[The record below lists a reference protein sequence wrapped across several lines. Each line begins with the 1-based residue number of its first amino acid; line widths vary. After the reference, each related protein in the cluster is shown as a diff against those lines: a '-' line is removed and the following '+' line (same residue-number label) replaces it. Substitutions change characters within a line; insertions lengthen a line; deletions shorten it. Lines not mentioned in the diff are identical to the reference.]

1 MSNLLKRFFK
11 KSKQEIMEDTKT
23 FTGDVENQLT
33 VFNNYIDLVHDS
45 CSICYNR
52 CIADRTYEDK
62 LDYIRR
68 RAATGHE
75 SIFEHSNFINY
86 YVCDEGLIED
96 VLEVVDVNRYL
107 HEKIKVIDG
116 KIFILLGG
124 SIRGYK
130 HIVRNI
136 ENPDNKFYKAILQSM
151 YSMNSCFFADF
162 IEDNIMDGN
171 KFLDL
176 NNQPESEPI
185 VLDKSIIR
193 NMDNIHSIL
202 EELEKIGSPFT
213 FEDLLPMC
221 TITIN
226 FTEVSRIITQQLV
239 RHRDTGIT
247 QASQRYINYS
257 NGVFNSPDRF
267 KPEKYEADHKY
278 EISFGNKKHHFTLQ
292 ELGDEIIKLYPQ
304 LINHGLLKE
313 DARAFLPM
321 NINSSLYMTFN
332 FKGFIKFLEL
342 REEKHAQIEIQQ
354 IAKEIGAPFREFL
367 RVDDIF
373 KFLEPKYKSIP
384 NVLEK
389 EFESIDEII
398 ED

>member
-1 MSNLLKRFFK
+1 MGNLLKRLFK
-11 KSKQEIMEDTKT
+11 TKQETVDESAN
-23 FTGDVENQLT
+23 FTGDVENQFT

-52 CIADRTYEDK
+52 CVNDRTYEDK

-86 YVCDEGLIED
+86 YVCDERLMQS
-96 VLEVVDVNRYL
+96 VLEALDVNRYL
-107 HEKIKVIDG
+107 HQKVKVIDG
-116 KIFILLGG
+116 KIFVLLGG

-136 ENPDNKFYKAILQSM
+136 ENPDNKFYNAILESM
-151 YSMNSCFFADF
+151 YSMNSCFFGDF
-162 IEDNIMDGN
+162 IEEDIMEKS

-176 NNQPESEPI
+176 DNQPAFEPKK
-185 VLDKSIIR
+185 LSKSIIR
-193 NMDNIHSIL
+193 NMDNIHEIL
-202 EELEKIGSPFT
+202 KSLQDLGAPFT

-226 FTEVSRIITQQLV
+226 FTDVSRIITQQLT

-257 NGVFNSPDRF
+257 DGTFNSPDKF
-267 KPEKYEADHKY
+267 KPEKYEPEHKY
-278 EISFGNKKHHFTLQ
+278 EISFGNKKHHLTLQ
-292 ELGDEIIKLYPQ
+292 QLGDEIIKIYPQ
-304 LINHGLLKE
+304 LIKHGLLKE
-313 DARAFLPM
+313 DARAYLPM
-321 NINSSLYMTFN
+321 NVGSSLYMTFN

-342 REEKHAQIEIQQ
+342 REEKHAQIEIQL
-354 IAKEIGAPFREFL
+354 IAKELGVPFREFL
-367 RVDDIF
+367 GVEDIF
-373 KFLEPKYKSIP
+373 KYLEPKYKTIP
-384 NVLEK
+384 EELE
-389 EFESIDEII
+389 ETYDSIDEVI

>member
-1 MSNLLKRFFK
+1 MSKLINKLFKPKKDKKEENLK
-11 KSKQEIMEDTKT
+11 
-23 FTGDVENQLT
+23 FTGEVQNQFT
-33 VFNNYIDLVHDS
+33 SFNNYIDLVHDS

-52 CIADRTYEDK
+52 SIENKSYQDK
-62 LDYIRR
+62 LDYVKR

-86 YVCDEGLIED
+86 YVCDERLMQE
-96 VLEVVDVNRYL
+96 VLETLDVNRYL
-107 HEKIKVIDG
+107 HQKVKVIDG
-116 KIFILLGG
+116 KIFVLLGG

-136 ENPDNKFYKAILQSM
+136 ENPSNKFYQAILESM
-151 YSMNSCFFADF
+151 YTMNSSFFGDF
-162 IEDNIMDGN
+162 IEENIMEQA

-176 NNQPESEPI
+176 DDQPVFEPK
-185 VLDKSIIR
+185 VLSKSTIR
-193 NMDNIHSIL
+193 NMDDIHAIL
-202 EELEKIGSPFT
+202 NTLQSLGAPFT

-221 TITIN
+221 TITIH

-257 NGVFNSPDRF
+257 NGVFMSPDKF
-267 KPEKYEADHKY
+267 KPEKYESDHKY
-278 EISFGNKKHHFTLQ
+278 EIDFGNKKHHFTLE
-292 ELGDEIIKLYPQ
+292 ELGNEIIKIYPQ
-304 LINHGLLKE
+304 LLKHGLLKE

-321 NINSSLYMTFN
+321 NVCSNLYMTFN

-342 REEKHAQIEIQQ
+342 REEKHAQMEIQL
-354 IAKEIGAPFREFL
+354 IAKELGVPFREFL
-367 RVDDIF
+367 GVDDIF
-373 KFLEPKYKSIP
+373 KYLEPKYNTIP
-384 NVLEK
+384 EQLE
-389 EFESIDEII
+389 ETYRSIDETI

>member
-1 MSNLLKRFFK
+1 MSNLLKKFFK
-11 KSKQEIMEDTKT
+11 SKREIVGENEE
-23 FTGDVENQLT
+23 FTGEVDNQFT

-52 CIADRTYEDK
+52 CVENKSYEDK
-62 LDYIRR
+62 LDYIKR

-86 YVCDEGLIED
+86 YVCDEKMMKY
-96 VLEVVDVNRYL
+96 VLEALDVNRYL
-107 HEKIKVIDG
+107 HQKVKVIDG
-116 KIFILLGG
+116 KIFVLLGG

-136 ENPDNKFYKAILQSM
+136 ENPDNKFYKAILESM
-151 YSMNSCFFADF
+151 YSMNSCFFGDF
-162 IEDNIMDGN
+162 IEDDIMEES

-176 NNQPESEPI
+176 NNQPVFEPKI
-185 VLDKSIIR
+185 LSKSIIR
-193 NMDNIHSIL
+193 NMDNIHDIL
-202 EELEKIGSPFT
+202 KSLNELGAPFT

-226 FTEVSRIITQQLV
+226 FTEVARIITQQLT

-257 NGVFNSPDRF
+257 NGIFISPDKF
-267 KPEKYEADHKY
+267 KSEKYESDHKY

-292 ELGDEIIKLYPQ
+292 ELGDEIVKIYPQ
-304 LINHGLLKE
+304 LIKHGLLKE

-321 NINSSLYMTFN
+321 NVGSSLYMTFN

-342 REEKHAQIEIQQ
+342 REEKHAQIEIRE
-354 IAKEIGAPFREFL
+354 IAKELGVPFREFL
-367 RVDDIF
+367 GKENIF
-373 KFLEPKYKSIP
+373 KYLEPKYNSIP
-384 NVLEK
+384 EELE
-389 EFESIDEII
+389 ETYDSIDEVI
-398 ED
+398 EEV

>member
-1 MSNLLKRFFK
+1 MSKILKKFF
-11 KSKQEIMEDTKT
+11 KSKQETTEDRR
-23 FTGDVENQLT
+23 FTGDVQNQFT

-52 CIADRTYEDK
+52 SIENKTYQDK
-62 LDYIRR
+62 LDYVKRR
-68 RAATGHE
+68 SATGHE

-86 YVCDEGLIED
+86 YVCDERLMQE
-96 VLEVVDVNRYL
+96 VLETLDVNRYL
-107 HEKIKVIDG
+107 HQKVKVIDG
-116 KIFILLGG
+116 KIFVLLGG

-136 ENPDNKFYKAILQSM
+136 ENPSNKFYQAILESM
-151 YSMNSCFFADF
+151 YSMNSSFFGDF
-162 IEDNIMDGN
+162 IEENIMEQS

-176 NNQPESEPI
+176 DNQPVFEPK
-185 VLDKSIIR
+185 VLSKSTIR
-193 NMDNIHSIL
+193 NIDDIHAIL
-202 EELEKIGSPFT
+202 NTLQELGAPFT

-221 TITIN
+221 TITIH

-257 NGVFNSPDRF
+257 NGVFMSPDKF
-267 KPEKYEADHKY
+267 KPEKYESDHKY
-278 EISFGNKKHHFTLQ
+278 EIDFGNKKHHFTLE
-292 ELGDEIIKLYPQ
+292 ELGNEIIKIYPQ
-304 LINHGLLKE
+304 LIKHGLLKE

-321 NINSSLYMTFN
+321 NVCSNLYMTFN

-342 REEKHAQIEIQQ
+342 REEKHAQMEIQL
-354 IAKEIGAPFREFL
+354 IAKELGVPFREFL
-367 RVDDIF
+367 GVDDIF
-373 KFLEPKYKSIP
+373 KYLEPKYNTIP
-384 NVLEK
+384 EQLE
-389 EFESIDEII
+389 ETYTSIDETI